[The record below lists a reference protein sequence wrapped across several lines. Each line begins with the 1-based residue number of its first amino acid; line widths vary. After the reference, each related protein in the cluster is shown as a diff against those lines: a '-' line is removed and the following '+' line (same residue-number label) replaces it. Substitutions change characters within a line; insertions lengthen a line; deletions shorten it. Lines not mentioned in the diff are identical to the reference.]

1 MAKQKIEILDEILIE
16 DVKSGDIVG
25 INHKTY
31 LYMNYRG
38 KHKLIFIDANKVF
51 EYDGAVIDKV
61 FKASNGKCIKCRK
74 DLAI

>member
-1 MAKQKIEILDEILIE
+1 MAKKPIEILDEIKIE

-74 DLAI
+74 DIAI